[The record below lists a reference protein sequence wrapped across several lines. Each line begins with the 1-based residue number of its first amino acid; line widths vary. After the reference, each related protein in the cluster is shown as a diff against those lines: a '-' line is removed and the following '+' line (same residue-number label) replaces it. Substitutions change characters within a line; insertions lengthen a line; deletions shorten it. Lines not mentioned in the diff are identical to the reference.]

1 MPMLCEADVQ
11 RRKELETLEERAKRL
26 HEAINEW
33 KHLIDETRAKSF
45 MPGDSSEL
53 ENTLRIP
60 AKGSKRSH

>member
-1 MPMLCEADVQ
+1 MLCEADVQ

-26 HEAINEW
+26 HAAINEW
-33 KHLIDETRAKSF
+33 KSLIDETRARSF
-45 MPGDSSEL
+45 VGEDSAEL